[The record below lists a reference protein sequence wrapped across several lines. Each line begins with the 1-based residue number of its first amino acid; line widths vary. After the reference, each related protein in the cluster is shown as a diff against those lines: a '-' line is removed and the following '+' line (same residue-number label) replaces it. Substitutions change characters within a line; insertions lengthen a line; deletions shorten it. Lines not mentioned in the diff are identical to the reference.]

1 MKKVYLLAIVL
12 IVAAAL
18 FFIVSHYFPKSV
30 GRFPIFIIL
39 FLLDV
44 YLYFSVR
51 RKIQSLPTWVSII
64 ANVIYWLPAILT
76 GLMIAGLLIY
86 PFDNWNKG
94 LKIYLVG
101 FIFAG
106 YFSKLVPVFLL
117 GLDDIRRLI
126 QKLFRKEK
134 KTADN
139 SISAIPRSVFL
150 KRMGLITGGVLFT
163 GLMGGMVKWV
173 TDFRIWRQLVNM
185 DRLPGAFSGFRIVQF
200 SDIHLGGWASK
211 KELEEAVQ
219 LMNDLKP
226 DVIFFTG
233 DLVNYK
239 TDEAFEFEEILGNL
253 KAKDGVFAILG
264 NHDYGDYSPW
274 PDAAS
279 KQENMDKLYDFY
291 QRIGWKLLRNENHV
305 ITRGEDQLAILG
317 VENWGSLG
325 RFQKYGDLDK
335 SLKGVEHIQS
345 KILLSH
351 DPSHWELK
359 TLNSSSTIG
368 LTLAG
373 HTHGAQFGFEFPGF
387 RWSPS
392 QYLYK
397 YWAGLY
403 SEVNKFTGQKQYL
416 YVNRGIG
423 TIGYP
428 GRVGIL
434 PEITLL
440 ELQVQ
445 S

>member
-1 MKKVYLLAIVL
+1 MKKAYLIALASL
-12 IVAAAL
+12 VAIIL
-18 FFIVSHYFPKSV
+18 FIIVSHYFPKSV
-30 GRFPIFIIL
+30 GRFPVFIIL
-39 FLLDV
+39 FLLDL

-51 RKIQSLPTWVSII
+51 QKIKSLPVGYSVL
-64 ANVIYWLPAILT
+64 ASLLYWLPAILT
-76 GLMIAGLLIY
+76 GFIIFGLLIY
-86 PFDNWNKG
+86 PLDHWNRG
-94 LKIYLVG
+94 ARIYIIG

-106 YFSKLVPVFLL
+106 YFSKLIPILFLA
-117 GLDDIRRLI
+117 LDDSRRFL
-126 QKLFRKEK
+126 QKLLTKRPVLKENIS
-134 KTADN
+134 N
-139 SISAIPRSVFL
+139 SIPRSVFL
-150 KRMGLITGGVLFT
+150 KKLGLATGGIMFT
-163 GLMGGMVKWV
+163 SLLGGMVKWV
-173 TDFRIWRQLVNM
+173 TDFKIRRESIK
-185 DRLPGAFSGFRIVQF
+185 LPGLSASFSGYKIVQF

-211 KELEEAVQ
+211 KELMEAIQ
-219 LMNDLKP
+219 MMNDLEP
-226 DVIFFTG
+226 DAIFFTG

-239 TDEAFEFEEILGNL
+239 TDEAFEFRDILAEL
-253 KAKDGVFAILG
+253 KAKDGIFTILG

-274 PDAAS
+274 PNEES
-279 KQENMDKLYDFY
+279 KMENMTQLFEFYD
-291 QRIGWKLLRNENHV
+291 QLGWKLLRNENF
-305 ITRGEDQLAILG
+305 ILKKGRDQIAILG

-335 SLKGVEHIQS
+335 ALAGAEQIQV

-359 TLNSSSTIG
+359 TLSSPTTIH

-403 SEVNKFTGQKQYL
+403 SESNKLTGDKQYL

-428 GRVGIL
+428 GRVGIW
-434 PEITLL
+434 PEITLI
-440 ELQVQ
+440 ELQA
-445 S
+445 